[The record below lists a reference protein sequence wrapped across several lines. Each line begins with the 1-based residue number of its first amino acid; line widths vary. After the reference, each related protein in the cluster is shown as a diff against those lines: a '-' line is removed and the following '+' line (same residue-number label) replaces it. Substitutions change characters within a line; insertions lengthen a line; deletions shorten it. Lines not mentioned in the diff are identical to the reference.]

1 MSLHR
6 QTRRRLS
13 LWMVGL
19 MLLAQ
24 WLTAA
29 YACPAVMQSLA
40 PQASAMANCHGMT
53 PGTMDP
59 AHPALCKAHCES
71 DRQAPAQAALHAVPV
86 PALAPFIVAALAPV
100 DPAAPPPEQ
109 VATPRAGAP
118 PGWPPLYLT
127 QKVLRN

>member
-29 YACPAVMQSLA
+29 YACPAVAQSLA
-40 PQASAMANCHGMT
+40 PQAKLMANCHGMA

-71 DRQAPAQAALHAVPV
+71 DRQAPAQAAQDAVPV
-86 PALAPFIVAALAPV
+86 PALAPFIVAALASVDASAPLPEPV
-100 DPAAPPPEQ
+100 S
-109 VATPRAGAP
+109 VPRAGAP
-118 PGWPPLYLT
+118 PGWPPLYLI